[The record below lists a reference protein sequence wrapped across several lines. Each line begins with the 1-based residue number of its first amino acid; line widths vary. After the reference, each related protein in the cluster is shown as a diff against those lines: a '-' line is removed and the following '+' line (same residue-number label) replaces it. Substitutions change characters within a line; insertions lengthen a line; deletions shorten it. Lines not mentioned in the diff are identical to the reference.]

1 VVSPRQESYVRWDFE
16 HATVEVKALYRYT
29 NRDWAFFAGPG
40 APVGT
45 ASLWPPL
52 VDEESTHAA
61 QYAYVLDALARSEAP
76 PVTTKGVRVV
86 MEFISAL
93 YKSAATGQ
101 RVERGSIG
109 PGDPFYAHMA
119 GTFARVA

>member
-1 VVSPRQESYVRWDFE
+1 
-16 HATVEVKALYRYT
+16 
-29 NRDWAFFAGPG
+29 
-40 APVGT
+40 
-45 ASLWPPL
+45 
-52 VDEESTHAA
+52 
-61 QYAYVLDALARSEAP
+61 VLDALARSEAP
-76 PVTTKGVRVV
+76 PVTTEGVRVV

-119 GTFARVA
+119 GTFARAA